1 VVVGLSS
8 PGMVWAIVVA
18 FVAGCFVGAALGI
31 LALALVQAASRRPPS
46 P

>member
-1 VVVGLSS
+1 
-8 PGMVWAIVVA
+8 MVWAIVVA

-31 LALALVQAASRRPPS
+31 LALALVQATSRRPPS